1 MNNPKKLNIRI
12 KFAPQKPE
20 VIPEE
25 TGYIY
30 HWKRIVGVSLL
41 AVTTLAVSSYGVFNS
56 LDQANAAVQSAE
68 IKIKTTNPASVKE
81 SAIQA
86 QPDSEPV
93 TSTSNQK
100 NSTSLTAEKT
110 NAKQIQ
116 PDSDPLISSSN
127 QENSTSLTAEKTSAK
142 KIQPDSDPL
151 ISSSNQKNSTSLTAE
166 KTSAKKI
173 QPDGEPVTSHDN
185 SNQKSSISLTTE
197 KTVQTDN
204 ASAPLLTQSDSEIFS
219 EQIKPFVIAK
229 TVKDKEP
236 IGTINDIKLDANNI
250 VTVYAYSKVVGL
262 KGETLYYKWRLN
274 GKDIAQ
280 VKVRVRSDRWRSY
293 SRKFIQ
299 PHMQGDWSVAL
310 ENSKGE
316 LLALNRFQY

>member
-20 VIPEE
+20 VIPEVVPEE

-30 HWKRIVGVSLL
+30 HWKRIVGASLL
-41 AVTTLAVSSYGVFNS
+41 VVTTLIVIIYSAFDSSAQS
-56 LDQANAAVQSAE
+56 DTMTQSAE
-68 IKIKTTNPASVKE
+68 SKIQATNPASVKE
-81 SAIQA
+81 SVIQA
-86 QPDSEPV
+86 QPDREPV
-93 TSTSNQK
+93 ISPSSNIQK
-100 NSTSLTAEKT
+100 NSMSLTT
-110 NAKQIQ
+110 
-116 PDSDPLISSSN
+116 
-127 QENSTSLTAEKTSAK
+127 EKTSVK
-142 KIQPDSDPL
+142 QTQPDRELVITP
-151 ISSSNQKNSTSLTAE
+151 
-166 KTSAKKI
+166 
-173 QPDGEPVTSHDN
+173 DN
-185 SNQKSSISLTTE
+185 SNQKNSISLTTE
-197 KTVQTDN
+197 KAAQKNNVS
-204 ASAPLLTQSDSEIFS
+204 ASLLTQSASEIFS

-236 IGTINDIKLDANNI
+236 IGTIDDIKLDANNI

-299 PHMQGDWSVAL
+299 SHMQGDWSVAL